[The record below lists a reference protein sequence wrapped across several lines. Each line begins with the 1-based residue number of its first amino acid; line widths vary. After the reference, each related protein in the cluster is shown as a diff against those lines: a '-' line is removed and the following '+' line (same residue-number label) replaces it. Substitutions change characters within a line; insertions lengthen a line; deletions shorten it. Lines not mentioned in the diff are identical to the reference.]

1 MYRHRKIIIKKTFVC
16 IDSVRIHFLFF
27 ISAGNSLPLRNA
39 MEADISPVMP
49 LLNHRPVGTT
59 DDFTGT
65 DPYATSGKQHS
76 ITPSGNTQKGIVDI
90 NLGKYPSK
98 KVAHLL
104 RSRPSLLA
112 SFHKELKDASHHSSK
127 VGGTHING
135 LPKSIHEENISP
147 VFSSV
152 SVEQRP
158 GRTTDDF
165 TETGSFANDKPP
177 YNPLSRGTQKGIKN
191 KYLFSS
197 PDLNKLL
204 KNINLGKHLSK
215 KVAHLLKSRP
225 DLVASL
231 SKALQDVGHRSSK
244 VGHAQLNGSAMSVQE
259 TTVKVNN
266 QIPETDDDQVLKERP
281 ELIGAGTMSHKTS
294 NPNNQEIL
302 SKASLKYKK
311 VEKQVRPTKEPST
324 GKKLD
329 SIKLSREVS

>member
-1 MYRHRKIIIKKTFVC
+1 MK
-16 IDSVRIHFLFF
+16 
-27 ISAGNSLPLRNA
+27 
-39 MEADISPVMP
+39 ADISPVMP
-49 LLNHRPVGTT
+49 LPSVNHRLEGNT

-65 DPYATSGKQHS
+65 GPYAASGKQHS
-76 ITPSGNTQKGIVDI
+76 DTPCGDTQKGIVDN
-90 NLGKYPSK
+90 NLGKHPSK

-127 VGGTHING
+127 VRDAHLYG
-135 LPKSIHEENISP
+135 LPKPIHEKNISP

-158 GRTTDDF
+158 GRTTDDL
-165 TETGSFANDKPP
+165 TETDSFANGKPS
-177 YNPLSRGTQKGIKN
+177 YNPLSRGTQKGIKI
-191 KYLFSS
+191 KYLFTS

-204 KNINLGKHLSK
+204 KNIILGKHLSK

-231 SKALQDVGHRSSK
+231 SKALQDVAHRSSK
-244 VGHAQLNGSAMSVQE
+244 VGHAQLNGSAMSVQK

-266 QIPETDDDQVLKERP
+266 QIPETDDDQVLIERP

-294 NPNNQEIL
+294 NPDNQEIL